1 MKVKDILKLFEG
13 IDAETEVQIMSFVD
27 GNYCRNI
34 ADGANIAVDVDEG
47 NVTMSVGGAETD
59 YD

>member
-1 MKVKDILKLFEG
+1 MKVKDILKLFKG
-13 IDAETEVQIMSFVD
+13 IDPEAEVQIISFVD
-27 GNYCRNI
+27 GNYSRNI

>member
-13 IDAETEVQIMSFVD
+13 IDPETEVQIMSFVD

-34 ADGANIAVDVDEG
+34 ADGATIAVDVDEG